1 MKQAYI
7 AGPLFDDHE
16 REYLVKIAE
25 IVESFGFNTFLPH
38 RDAGLVTGDF
48 TFEKKT
54 KVFDIDIEFL
64 EPAELV
70 VALLTGR
77 DVDSGTAA
85 EIGYAFKSGKRLI
98 GIGANTIKPINNFVW
113 GLFDYGNDIVENLDD
128 LKIRLRKE
136 FSWLYNMQVSI

>member
-48 TFEKKT
+48 THEKKV
-54 KVFDIDIEFL
+54 KVFDVDMEYL
-64 EPAELV
+64 KPADLV

-85 EIGYAFKSGKRLI
+85 EIGYAYKASKKLI
-98 GIGANTIKPINNFVW
+98 GVNANNIKPINNFVW
-113 GLFDYGNDIVENLDD
+113 GIFNYGNDIVEDLDQ
-128 LKIRLRKE
+128 LKSLLSKE
-136 FSWLYNMQVSI
+136 YSAT

>member
-48 TFEKKT
+48 TFEKKV
-54 KVFDIDIEFL
+54 KVFDVDIEFL

-85 EIGYAFKSGKRLI
+85 EIGYAYKSNKRLI
-98 GIGANTIKPINNFVW
+98 GISANTIKPINNFVW
-113 GLFDYGNDIVENLDD
+113 GWFNYGQDIANNLDE
-128 LKIRLRKE
+128 LKYTLSKE
-136 FSWLYNMQVSI
+136 FS

>member
-48 TFEKKT
+48 THEKKV
-54 KVFDIDIEFL
+54 KVFDVDMEYL
-64 EPAELV
+64 EPADLV

-85 EIGYAFKSGKRLI
+85 EIGYAYKASKKLI
-98 GIGANTIKPINNFVW
+98 GVNANNIKPINNFVW
-113 GLFDYGNDIVENLDD
+113 GIFNYGNDIVEDLDQ
-128 LKIRLRKE
+128 LKKILSEKY
-136 FSWLYNMQVSI
+136 SAT

>member
-54 KVFDIDIEFL
+54 KVFDIDMEFL

-85 EIGYAFKSGKRLI
+85 EIGYAFKSGKILI

-128 LKIRLRKE
+128 LKIRLGKE
-136 FSWLYNMQVSI
+136 FS

>member
-48 TFEKKT
+48 THEKKV
-54 KVFDIDIEFL
+54 KVFDVDMEYL
-64 EPAELV
+64 KPADLV

-85 EIGYAFKSGKRLI
+85 EIGYAYKASKKLI
-98 GIGANTIKPINNFVW
+98 GVNANNIKPINNFVW
-113 GLFDYGNDIVENLDD
+113 GIFNYGKDIVED
-128 LKIRLRKE
+128 LEQLKKVLSEKY
-136 FSWLYNMQVSI
+136 SAT

>member
-16 REYLVKIAE
+16 REYLVKIAD

-48 TFEKKT
+48 TFEKKV
-54 KVFDIDIEFL
+54 KIFDVDMEFL

-98 GIGANTIKPINNFVW
+98 GLSANTIKP
-113 GLFDYGNDIVENLDD
+113 
-128 LKIRLRKE
+128 
-136 FSWLYNMQVSI
+136 VSYTHLTLPTTNSV

>member
-48 TFEKKT
+48 THEKKV
-54 KVFDIDIEFL
+54 KVFDVDMEYL
-64 EPAELV
+64 EPADLV
-70 VALLTGR
+70 VALITGR

-85 EIGYAFKSGKRLI
+85 EIGYAYKASKKLI
-98 GIGANTIKPINNFVW
+98 GVNANNIKPINNFVW
-113 GLFDYGNDIVENLDD
+113 GIFNYGKDIVEDLDQ
-128 LKIRLRKE
+128 LKKVLSEKY
-136 FSWLYNMQVSI
+136 SAT

>member
-16 REYLVKIAE
+16 REYLIKIAE

-48 TFEKKT
+48 THEKKV
-54 KVFDIDIEFL
+54 KVFDVDMEYL
-64 EPAELV
+64 KPADLV

-85 EIGYAFKSGKRLI
+85 EIGYAYKASKKLI
-98 GIGANTIKPINNFVW
+98 GVNANNIKPINNFVW
-113 GLFDYGNDIVENLDD
+113 GIFNYGNDIVEDLDQ
-128 LKIRLRKE
+128 LKKVLSEKY
-136 FSWLYNMQVSI
+136 SAT

>member
-48 TFEKKT
+48 THEKKV
-54 KVFDIDIEFL
+54 KVFDVDMEYL
-64 EPAELV
+64 KPADLV

-85 EIGYAFKSGKRLI
+85 EIGYAYKASKKLI
-98 GIGANTIKPINNFVW
+98 GVNANNIKPINNFVW
-113 GLFDYGNDIVENLDD
+113 GIFNYGKDIVEDLDQ
-128 LKIRLRKE
+128 LKSLLSE
-136 FSWLYNMQVSI
+136 EYSTT

>member
-48 TFEKKT
+48 THEKKV
-54 KVFDIDIEFL
+54 KVFDVDMEYL
-64 EPAELV
+64 EPADLV

-85 EIGYAFKSGKRLI
+85 EIGYAYKASKKLI
-98 GIGANTIKPINNFVW
+98 GVNANNIKPINNFVW
-113 GLFDYGNDIVENLDD
+113 GIFNYGKD
-128 LKIRLRKE
+128 LSLIH
-136 FSWLYNMQVSI
+136 I

>member
-16 REYLVKIAE
+16 REHLVKIAE

-38 RDAGLVTGDF
+38 RDAGLVTSDF
-48 TFEKKT
+48 THEKKV
-54 KVFDIDIEFL
+54 KVFDVDMEYL
-64 EPAELV
+64 EPADLV

-85 EIGYAFKSGKRLI
+85 EIGYAYKASKKLI
-98 GIGANTIKPINNFVW
+98 GVNSNNIKPINNFVW
-113 GLFDYGNDIVENLDD
+113 GIFNYGKDIVEDLDQ
-128 LKIRLRKE
+128 LKKVLSEKY
-136 FSWLYNMQVSI
+136 SAT

>member
-48 TFEKKT
+48 THEKKV
-54 KVFDIDIEFL
+54 KVFDVDMEYL
-64 EPAELV
+64 KPADLV

-85 EIGYAFKSGKRLI
+85 EIGYAYKASKKLI
-98 GIGANTIKPINNFVW
+98 GVNANNIKPINNFVW
-113 GLFDYGNDIVENLDD
+113 GIFNYGMDIVEDLDQ
-128 LKIRLRKE
+128 LKSLLSKE
-136 FSWLYNMQVSI
+136 YSAT